1 MKASELR
8 ELTEQEITKQKNE
21 LSEELFNLKIQV
33 ATQQTTNV
41 ARIKKLRRDLARVHT
56 VIKEK
61 ELALREKE

>member
-8 ELTEQEITKQKNE
+8 ELTDAEIQKQKKE
-21 LSEELFNLKIQV
+21 ISEELFNLKIQV

-61 ELALREKE
+61 ELS

>member
-8 ELTEQEITKQKNE
+8 ELTEEEIVKQRKE

-41 ARIKKLRRDLARVHT
+41 ARIRKIRRDLARVHT
-56 VIKEK
+56 VIREK
-61 ELALREKE
+61 EIALREK

>member
-8 ELTEQEITKQKNE
+8 ELTDEEIQKQKKE
-21 LSEELFNLKIQV
+21 ISEELFNLKIQV

-56 VIKEK
+56 VIREK
-61 ELALREKE
+61 ELS

>member
-8 ELTEQEITKQKNE
+8 ELTEQEIMKQKNE
-21 LSEELFNLKIQV
+21 LTEELFNLKIQV

-56 VIKEK
+56 VIREK
-61 ELALREKE
+61 ELALREK

>member
-8 ELTEQEITKQKNE
+8 ELTEEEIAKQKKE

-41 ARIKKLRRDLARVHT
+41 ARIKKIRRDLARVHT
-56 VIKEK
+56 VIREK
-61 ELALREKE
+61 EIALREK

>member
-8 ELTEQEITKQKNE
+8 ELTEEEISKQKKE

-56 VIKEK
+56 VIREK
-61 ELALREKE
+61 ELALREK

>member
-8 ELTEQEITKQKNE
+8 ELTEEEITKQKKE

-41 ARIKKLRRDLARVHT
+41 ARIKQLRRDLARVHT
-56 VIKEK
+56 VIREK
-61 ELALREKE
+61 ELALREK

>member
-8 ELTEQEITKQKNE
+8 ELTEEEILKQKNE
-21 LSEELFNLKIQV
+21 ISEELFNLKVQV

-56 VIKEK
+56 VIREK
-61 ELALREKE
+61 ELT

>member
-8 ELTEQEITKQKNE
+8 ELTEEEITKQKKE

-56 VIKEK
+56 VIREK
-61 ELALREKE
+61 ELALREK

>member
-8 ELTEQEITKQKNE
+8 ELTEEEIMKQTNE

-41 ARIKKLRRDLARVHT
+41 ARIKKLRRDLARVRT
-56 VIKEK
+56 VIREK
-61 ELALREKE
+61 ELALREK

>member
-8 ELTEQEITKQKNE
+8 ELTEEEIMKQRNE

-56 VIKEK
+56 VIREK
-61 ELALREKE
+61 ELAVREK